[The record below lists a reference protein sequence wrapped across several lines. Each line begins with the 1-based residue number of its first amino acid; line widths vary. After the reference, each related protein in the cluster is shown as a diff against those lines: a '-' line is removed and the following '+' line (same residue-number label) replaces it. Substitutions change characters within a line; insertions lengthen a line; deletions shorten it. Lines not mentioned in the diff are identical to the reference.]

1 MRDFPQELV
10 DCTLDELSNDLD
22 TLKSCALVSA
32 SWTYRSQSHLFSE
45 IRLATTRETG
55 SLTRTLHNNPS
66 LAHFPR
72 NLEIWFDG
80 QDRTTGVLAK
90 CCSIRNLSLLWA
102 MVAGTAESGEFAS
115 LVTGIENSASLPGL
129 SRRWLE

>member
-22 TLKSCALVSA
+22 TLKSYLLPLAKQVVSPA
-32 SWTYRSQSHLFSE
+32 
-45 IRLATTRETG
+45 
-55 SLTRTLHNNPS
+55 LHNNPS